1 VIGDEWFWWVGEI
14 IALVLLA
21 LVLVDLVPLW
31 TLAATAFLL
40 VRPLSRLVVLAVRGA
55 VDALQS

>member
-31 TLAATAFLL
+31 TLAVTAELS
-40 VRPLSRLVVLAVRGA
+40 VGDRPPS
-55 VDALQS
+55 